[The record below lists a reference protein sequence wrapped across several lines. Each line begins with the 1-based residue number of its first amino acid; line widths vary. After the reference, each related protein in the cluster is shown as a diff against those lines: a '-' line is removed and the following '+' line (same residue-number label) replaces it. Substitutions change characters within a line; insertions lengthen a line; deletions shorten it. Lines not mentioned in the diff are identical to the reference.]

1 MRKCWPTM
9 DRRNVRALGPF
20 FFAFLSA
27 DVATQVLGIAVAWH
41 VFTLHHR
48 PFDLGLVG
56 LTLFL
61 PAAVLVLVT
70 GLFADRH
77 DRRSIVAVATAAEMT
92 GALAFLALVL
102 AHGHRLWP
110 YLAVLLAIGTARAFG
125 APAERGML
133 LALVPESAYLRV
145 TALYSAVRQVVAVG
159 GPALGG
165 ALVAAG
171 TPVALGTAAVLLA
184 LSTVALLILRVPPR
198 ASPGAAH
205 AATVH
210 EALGG
215 LRFIRAQPVILG
227 AISLDLFA
235 VLFGGATALLP
246 AYADSILH
254 AGPVG
259 LGFLRSAPAAGAALT
274 AGYLARRP
282 LRSRVGRTLLVAVAI
297 FGVATIVFGLSRN
310 MGLSFVALTIAG
322 GSDMVSVVIRS
333 GLVQLSTPDAMRGR
347 VNAVENVFIG
357 ASNELGAFES
367 GTLAAFAGVV
377 PAVVAGGAATLA
389 VVAICV
395 VVFPQLRQFDRFGV
409 VQVGANSTE
418 CRS

>member
-1 MRKCWPTM
+1 MN
-9 DRRNVRALGPF
+9 RRNVRALGPF
-20 FFAFLSA
+20 FAAFLSA
-27 DVATQVLGIAVAWH
+27 DIASQVQAVAVAWH

-61 PAAVLVLVT
+61 PAALLVLVT

-77 DRRSIVAVATAAEMT
+77 DRRTIVALATAAEMVA
-92 GALAFLALVL
+92 ALAFLALVL
-102 AHGHRLWP
+102 THADRLWP
-110 YLAVLLAIGTARAFG
+110 YLLSLLAIGTARAFG

-145 TALYSAVRQVVAVG
+145 AALYSAIRQIVAVA

-165 ALVAAG
+165 ALVA
-171 TPVALGTAAVLLA
+171 LGTAPALAASALLLA
-184 LSTVALLILRVPPR
+184 LSIGALLALRIPPR
-198 ASPGAAH
+198 PALAGGH
-205 AATVH
+205 ATTLHDAF
-210 EALGG
+210 GG
-215 LRFIRAQPVILG
+215 LRFIRDQPVILG

-246 AYADSILH
+246 AYADTILRV
-254 AGPVG
+254 GPVG
-259 LGFLRSAPAAGAALT
+259 LGILRSAPAAGAALT
-274 AGYLARRP
+274 AAYLARRP
-282 LRSRVGRTLLVAVAI
+282 LRTRVGRTLLASVAV
-297 FGVATIVFGLSRN
+297 FGLATIVFGLSRN
-310 MGLSFVALTIAG
+310 LGLSFAALTVAG
-322 GSDMVSVVIRS
+322 GSDMISVVIRS

-367 GTLAAFAGVV
+367 GTLAALIGTV

-389 VVAICV
+389 VVALCML
-395 VVFPQLRQFDRFGV
+395 VFPQLRRFDRF
-409 VQVGANSTE
+409 AII
-418 CRS
+418 